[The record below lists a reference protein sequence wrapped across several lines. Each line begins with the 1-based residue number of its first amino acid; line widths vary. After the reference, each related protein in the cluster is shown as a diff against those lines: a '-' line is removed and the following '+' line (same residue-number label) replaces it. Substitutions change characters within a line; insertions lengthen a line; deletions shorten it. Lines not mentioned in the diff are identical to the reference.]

1 MEAPFSSCSDQR
13 HCCIFKTL
21 LFPLLLWSS
30 LRFSWLYSQNKSG
43 ICPALSHLCYS
54 LLGPNTLI
62 FQLRY
67 GNGLLTGPPASAA
80 FRTTPLPVSFQEG
93 RWRYV
98 VPGISLCE
106 SHCLSPMPKPLQ
118 GLLSLRVKAKLK
130 FSSWCSLNWSSP
142 PERVRAHTALV
153 SFSAAAFH
161 LPLLFLEPTRHARFF
176 HTAFS
181 VAVPSVLEIPR
192 WLSGKESTCKCRK
205 GGRCRLIPG
214 SERFPG
220 RQDGIPLQWKIPQ
233 IKEPGR
239 VQSTECQR
247 VGQVW
252 ALEALP
258 IEAHIASSLMF
269 FSLFS
274 GVITFQCDFP
284 WPPYLKLKTLQPRH
298 ISYLPSL
305 CFFFFFLLSTYQ

>member
-1 MEAPFSSCSDQR
+1 MHQACINSWKFMEAPFSSCSDQR

-80 FRTTPLPVSFQEG
+80 FRTTPLPVSLQEG

-118 GLLSLRVKAKLK
+118 GLLSLRVKAP
-130 FSSWCSLNWSSP
+130 CSEESRYHPRLDFNTGIVWHHP
-142 PERVRAHTALV
+142 WDLLC
-153 SFSAAAFH
+153 SFSEIFK
-161 LPLLFLEPTRHARFF
+161 FLEILGNRSRKTE
-176 HTAFS
+176 TA
-181 VAVPSVLEIPR
+181 
-192 WLSGKESTCKCRK
+192 
-205 GGRCRLIPG
+205 
-214 SERFPG
+214 
-220 RQDGIPLQWKIPQ
+220 
-233 IKEPGR
+233 
-239 VQSTECQR
+239 
-247 VGQVW
+247 
-252 ALEALP
+252 
-258 IEAHIASSLMF
+258 
-269 FSLFS
+269 
-274 GVITFQCDFP
+274 
-284 WPPYLKLKTLQPRH
+284 
-298 ISYLPSL
+298 
-305 CFFFFFLLSTYQ
+305 